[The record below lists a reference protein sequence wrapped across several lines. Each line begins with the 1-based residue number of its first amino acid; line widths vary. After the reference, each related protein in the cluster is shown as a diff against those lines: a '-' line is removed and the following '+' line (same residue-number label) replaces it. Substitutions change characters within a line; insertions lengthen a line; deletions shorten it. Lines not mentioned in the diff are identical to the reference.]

1 MNAPKRKTY
10 ELIVEKIELFFI
22 EENMAPGERL
32 PSERELSSR
41 FGVSRTSVRE
51 ALKALQMAGSVEIKH
66 GGGSYI
72 KTTEVAM
79 LGRQLGSLI
88 EKTESHLVREML
100 ELRRALEVESA
111 SLAAQR
117 AGPENLQGMHDA
129 LRQMQ
134 DSVNDAE
141 SGVQADVNFHMQI
154 VRASQNSLL
163 IQMVETLANRLE
175 DTIRATRRH
184 RFTDASRH
192 IDTYTEHDEIYQAI
206 AAQDQRRA
214 KHLMEQHIDR
224 IMLELDAP

>member
-1 MNAPKRKTY
+1 MTAPKRKTY
-10 ELIVEKIELFFI
+10 ELIVEKIEAFFI
-22 EENMAPGERL
+22 EENKVPGDRL

-51 ALKALQMAGSVEIKH
+51 ALKALEMAGFVEIRR

-72 KTTEVAM
+72 KTPEVAM

-88 EKTESHLVREML
+88 EKTESHLAHEML

-117 AGPENLQGMHDA
+117 AGAENLQGMRDA
-129 LRQMQ
+129 LADMH
-134 DSVNDAE
+134 DSFNDAE
-141 SGVQADVNFHMQI
+141 SGVQADLQFHMEI
-154 VRASQNSLL
+154 VRASRNLLL

-184 RFTDASRH
+184 RFIDASRH
-192 IDTYTEHDEIYQAI
+192 ADTYAEHLAIYTAI
-206 AAQDQRRA
+206 AEQDPLRA
-214 KHLMEQHIDR
+214 KHLMERHIDQ
-224 IMLELDAP
+224 IMRELDAT

>member
-22 EENMAPGERL
+22 EENMAPGDRL

-51 ALKALQMAGSVEIKH
+51 ALKALQMAGSVEIRH

-72 KTTEVAM
+72 KTPEVAM

-88 EKTESHLVREML
+88 EKTESHLVHEML

-117 AGPENLQGMHDA
+117 AGEENLQGMRRALAHMHD
-129 LRQMQ
+129 
-134 DSVNDAE
+134 SFNDEE
-141 SGVQADVNFHMQI
+141 SGVQADVDFHMQI
-154 VRASQNSLL
+154 VRASQNPLL
-163 IQMVETLANRLE
+163 IEMVETLANRLE

-192 IDTYTEHDEIYQAI
+192 ADTYAEHYEIYAAI
-206 AAQDQRRA
+206 AQQDPQRA
-214 KHLMEQHIDR
+214 KKLMEQHIDR
-224 IMLELDAP
+224 IMLELDTH